1 MASQHTQHYQLS
13 QWRAADQVLRTDF
26 NADNAVTDL
35 GLYQALKESRTIRTV
50 VLEEP
55 ETLIDLSLEDLNWAE
70 WTFVGIE
77 IPYYPSS
84 SDTTN
89 LSCHP
94 NLGELAYC
102 SGKLGL
108 MNTTIN
114 PFVLILLPMRDP
126 ERTVSSISLIQ
137 GGGYGYANSVAFKN
151 LTSLRILYN
160 AASADRGYPAGQKI
174 LIWGVR

>member
-1 MASQHTQHYQLS
+1 MASNYTTNYNLC
-13 QWRAADQVLRTDF
+13 QWQPTDQVQRTDF

-55 ETLIDLSLEDLNWAE
+55 ETLIDLSLEDLDWAE

-137 GGGYGYANSVAFKN
+137 GGGYGYAKNVAFKN
-151 LTSLRILYN
+151 LTSLRIIYN